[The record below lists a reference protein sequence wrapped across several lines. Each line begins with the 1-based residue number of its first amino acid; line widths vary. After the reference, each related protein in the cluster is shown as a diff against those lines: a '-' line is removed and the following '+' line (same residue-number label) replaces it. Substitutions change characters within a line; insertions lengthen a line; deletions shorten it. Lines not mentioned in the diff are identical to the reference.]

1 MLKIAIVGSCITR
14 DLWPIRGGGAEHL
27 LYISRTSL
35 ASLFAPPVA
44 GFKASRKLPGDLHAH
59 EHAAL
64 VADLTKTALGRLI
77 AFQPTHIIFDFIDE
91 RFDLIGVGPSLA
103 VRSAELERSGYLGQ
117 SNFQNARPIARRSAA
132 CERLWTDA
140 AGAFAALVRGTELSR
155 AVLVL
160 HAAQWATEQRLADGS
175 LAAIRDV
182 EITTGRPADIG
193 AYNGLLE
200 RQEAVFR
207 ERMPPMLMLDAS
219 SMRLADPAHQWG
231 LSPFHYVAD
240 YYDEVRRQMAD
251 LGLGA
256 AFSGASDARPSSDV
270 PSVRAA

>member
-14 DLWPIRGGGAEHL
+14 DLWPIRGGGAEQL

-35 ASLFAPPVA
+35 ASLFAPPIA
-44 GFKASRKLPGDLHAH
+44 GFKAARKPPGDLHAH
-59 EHAAL
+59 EHGAL

-91 RFDLIGVGPSLA
+91 RFDLIAVGDSLA
-103 VRSAELERSGYLGQ
+103 VRSAELDRSGYLRQ
-117 SNFQNARPIARRSAA
+117 PSLRSARTIPRQSAA

-155 AVLVL
+155 AVLIL
-160 HAAQWATEQRLADGS
+160 HAAQWATEQRQADGS
-175 LAAIRDV
+175 RAAIRDV

-193 AYNGLLE
+193 TYNDLLA
-200 RQEAVFR
+200 RQETTFKA
-207 ERMPPMLMLDAS
+207 RMPPMHLLDAGQ
-219 SMRLADPAHQWG
+219 MRLADPAHQWG

-240 YYDEVRRQMAD
+240 YYDEIRRQMVD
-251 LGLGA
+251 VGLGA
-256 AFSGASDARPSSDV
+256 AFSGADDV